1 MYDKI
6 RSMIDRC
13 GEIDRLLADPEVAR
27 NPSRSTAL
35 MKERAKLAKVADLAG
50 ELEKVR
56 SEKAEAQGMASDPE
70 MKGMAQEEIRTL
82 TIREEDLIHHLE
94 DLVLVS
100 DRNSDRSVILEI
112 RPGTGGEE
120 AALFAAE
127 LLRMYQKYAEKQG
140 WKLQTVDL
148 DGTNLGGV
156 KYANVS
162 IDGDE
167 VYKYLRFESG
177 THRVQ
182 RVPRTEAAGRIHT
195 SAATVAVLPQA
206 EEVDVAINPKDLK
219 IDTYSAGGPGGQ
231 HVNKTQS
238 AVRIT
243 HLPTNIVVQ
252 CQNERSQI
260 RNRDLAMR
268 WLRSRLY
275 DHLLQEQNKQISDLR
290 RTQVGSGDRS
300 EKIRTYNYPQNRITD
315 HRIKFSVHNLEEF
328 LAGELDEMLA
338 KLLEVDR
345 DKKLKALSGK
355 KSP

>member
-1 MYDKI
+1 M
-6 RSMIDRC
+6 
-13 GEIDRLLADPEVAR
+13 
-27 NPSRSTAL
+27 
-35 MKERAKLAKVADLAG
+35 
-50 ELEKVR
+50 
-56 SEKAEAQGMASDPE
+56 
-70 MKGMAQEEIRTL
+70 
-82 TIREEDLIHHLE
+82 
-94 DLVLVS
+94 
-100 DRNSDRSVILEI
+100 
-112 RPGTGGEE
+112 
-120 AALFAAE
+120 
-127 LLRMYQKYAEKQG
+127 
-140 WKLQTVDL
+140 
-148 DGTNLGGV
+148 
-156 KYANVS
+156 
-162 IDGDE
+162 
-167 VYKYLRFESG
+167 YKYLRYESG

-206 EEVDVAINPKDLK
+206 EEVDVEINPKDLK

-345 DKKLKALSGK
+345 DKKLQSLSEK

>member
-82 TIREEDLIHHLE
+82 TIREKDLIHHLE

-100 DRNSDRSVILEI
+100 DRNSDRSAILEI

-127 LLRMYQKYAEKQG
+127 LLRMYQKYAEKRG

-148 DGTNLGGV
+148 AGTNLGGV
-156 KYANVS
+156 KYANIS

-275 DHLLQEQNKQISDLR
+275 DHLQREQNKQISDLR

-345 DKKLKALSGK
+345 DKKLQALSGK